1 MKTTFKL
8 TSAILLC
15 LGLVLHPAHA
25 TIDDSLSFA
34 LEAAM
39 PYVRDGFTVRE
50 DYWGGDLAAGTQ
62 KAIVHQLFK
71 GNEYWFWMGT
81 DVDGARISVHV
92 YDSEGN
98 LTEAESWQRDK
109 FAAARVVPRKTGSY
123 YLIVEV
129 ERSPNERTSWALAY
143 GFR

>member
-15 LGLVLHPAHA
+15 LGLMLCPARA

-109 FAAARVVPRKTGSY
+109 FAGARVVPRKTGSY